1 MMNLIDRPYPLA
13 RLRRSRVHA
22 WSRALVQESHL
33 SAQDLIWPIFIME
46 GVQQREAIPAMPNV
60 YRVSIDELL
69 RDAEKAVQ
77 LGIPAIAL
85 FPVVPAEKKDAQG
98 SEALNP
104 DNLICRACRALQAA
118 QLPIGI
124 ITDVALDPYTSH
136 GHDGLIVDGDVANDA
151 TVEILVQQALCQ
163 TEAGAQVIAP
173 SDMQDGRIGAIRQ
186 ALEQAGHHHTAILS
200 YAAKYASHFYGPF
213 RDAVGSSNH
222 LASKGKHSY
231 QQDFHNTDEALHEVA
246 QDLQEG
252 ADMVMVKP
260 AMTYLDIIHRV
271 KTTFH
276 VPTFA
281 YQVSGEYS
289 MLQLLASHQ
298 HMDPLALQLE
308 AHIAMKRAGA
318 DAIFSYAAPVIATYL
333 QNKP

>member
-1 MMNLIDRPYPLA
+1 MSIPDRPYPFA
-13 RLRRSRVHA
+13 RLRRTRVHA
-22 WSRALVQESHL
+22 WSRALVQETHL
-33 SAQDLIWPIFIME
+33 STHDLIWPIFIME
-46 GVQQREAIPAMPNV
+46 GKAQREAIPSMPNV

-69 RDAEKAVQ
+69 KDAEKAVK

-85 FPVVPAEKKDAQG
+85 FPVVPAEKKDPHG

-104 DNLICRACRALQAA
+104 NNLICRACRALQAS

-124 ITDVALDPYTSH
+124 ITDVALDPYTTH
-136 GHDGLIVDGDVANDA
+136 GHDGLVVDGEVANDA

-200 YAAKYASHFYGPF
+200 YAAKYASHLYAPF
-213 RDAVGSSNH
+213 RDAVGSSKH
-222 LASKGKHSY
+222 LATQGKDSY
-231 QQDFHNTDEALHEVA
+231 QQDFYNTDEALHEVA
-246 QDLQEG
+246 QDLREG

-271 KTTFH
+271 KTTFQ

-289 MLQLLASHQ
+289 MLELLAMHQ
-298 HMDPLALQLE
+298 QNDSLPLQLE

-318 DAIFSYAAPVIATYL
+318 DAILTYAAPLIATHIL
-333 QNKP
+333 NTR